1 MEEQVLIRRSSSA
14 FSAPV
19 PLVKKSDGT
28 WRLCVD
34 YRALNERT
42 VKDKFPIPGVEEPLD
57 ELHGARFFSKLDLR
71 SGYHQVRMNP
81 DDIAKTTFRTHDDLY
96 EFLVIPF
103 GLTNA
108 LATFQA
114 LMNDVLRPFLRH
126 FVLIFFTTS

>member
-42 VKDKFPIPGVEEPLD
+42 VKDKFPKQFAT
-57 ELHGARFFSKLDLR
+57 GARIFGFVR
-71 SGYHQVRMNP
+71 SSSAP
-81 DDIAKTTFRTHDDLY
+81 
-96 EFLVIPF
+96 
-103 GLTNA
+103 
-108 LATFQA
+108 
-114 LMNDVLRPFLRH
+114 
-126 FVLIFFTTS
+126 TTSP